1 MPLFL
6 QPSLCSKPISCTL
19 QLHYSLVFIC
29 SCKKGRQILM
39 IGPNF
44 SSHDDCQSLIS
55 SPEDLYISDVT
66 LAPGNLITYR
76 TIGGILDY
84 FVFMGPTPENV
95 IQQYTSVCMYTRKT
109 KQTIFCKP
117 IVYPNKMQCAVWK

>member
-1 MPLFL
+1 MPLLL
-6 QPSLCSKPISCTL
+6 QPSPCSEPMSCTL

-29 SCKKGRQILM
+29 SCKNGRQILI

-44 SSHDDCQSLIS
+44 SSDDDCQSLIS
-55 SPEDLYISDVT
+55 SPKDLYILDVT
-66 LAPGNLITYR
+66 VAPGNLITYR

-95 IQQYTSVCMYTRKT
+95 IQQYTSVCMSHHHYRSIMVHTKPNTLFLKT
-109 KQTIFCKP
+109 YYLFK
-117 IVYPNKMQCAVWK
+117 